1 MLYSTILILAS
12 FISLYSE
19 SDENKTNTWHHF
31 HDSPNISKYTKH
43 KNEEKLFITLKI
55 KSVKLT
61 YLNLKSFTVF

>member
-1 MLYSTILILAS
+1 MLCSIILILAS
-12 FISLYSE
+12 FNPLQSE
-19 SDENKTNTWHHF
+19 SDENKTNTCHYF

-61 YLNLKSFTVF
+61 YLNLKSFTIF